1 MKQHYLIT
9 KRTLGEVGNTSSTNY
24 FNGRV
29 SNLQFFNSTL
39 TASEV
44 KEIYDTAHLAYTNYS
59 KNRMC
64 MIPHFEDQLLAHW
77 RCDEGSGS
85 ILHDSSKYKRH
96 GTIRNAVWSTHTLFP
111 DLNVLSFD
119 GTDD

>member
-1 MKQHYLIT
+1 
-9 KRTLGEVGNTSSTNY
+9 
-24 FNGRV
+24 
-29 SNLQFFNSTL
+29 
-39 TASEV
+39 
-44 KEIYDTAHLAYTNYS
+44 
-59 KNRMC
+59 

-119 GTDD
+119 GTDDYVEDIPNFQNELNKEFSITCWARPTADIFGTVAGALFSTRTGDSNGFTLYAPNMF